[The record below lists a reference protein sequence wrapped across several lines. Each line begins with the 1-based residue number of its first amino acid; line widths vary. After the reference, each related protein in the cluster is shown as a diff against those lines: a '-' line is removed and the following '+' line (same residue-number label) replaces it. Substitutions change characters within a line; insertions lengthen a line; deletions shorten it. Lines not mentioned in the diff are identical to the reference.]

1 MIEEMRR
8 GFETAYIDG
17 SVVSNESFRPQFVS
31 NNYRE
36 GKKVISSIENELRV
50 CDSFQISVAFITR
63 SGITP
68 LLSILK
74 ELEEKNIPGQI
85 LTTDYLNFSEPKAL
99 ETIHQLKNIDLK
111 MYHVQDGKEGFHT
124 KGYIF
129 KKEEIYRIIIGSANL
144 TGSALTKNIEWNTK
158 LVSTKDGEM
167 TKQIIEEFN
176 CLWNS
181 QDSLSYEDFIENY
194 KEKYQI
200 ISKQRQIAKAE
211 ELVSLEKYK
220 LEPNS
225 MQTGF
230 ITNLRKILEKDEAN
244 GNKKTRALLI
254 SATGTGKTY
263 ASAFAMRELG
273 FKKVLFLVHREQI
286 LKQARN
292 SYKKVLP
299 STVSTGLLSGN
310 HKDYDADYL
319 FSTVQTMSR
328 DEILN
333 KFDIN
338 RFDCIVID
346 ETHKAGAPTYQKIM
360 EYFKPRLFL
369 GMTASPERTDGF
381 DIYKLFDHNIA
392 YEIRLNQALEED
404 LLCPFHY
411 FGISDLT
418 IDGELIDDNA
428 AFNKLTSKSRVDH
441 ILEQANYYG
450 HSGNRVKGLIFCSR
464 NEEARALSEE
474 FNSRGLNTVAL
485 SGENSEEEREA
496 AVARLEMDDFEENG
510 HKALDYIFTV
520 DIFNEGVDIPE
531 VNQVIMLRP
540 TQSAII
546 FVQQLGRGLRKAD
559 NKEYVV
565 VLDFIG
571 NYQNNFLIPIALS
584 GDRSYNKDTI
594 RKYVREGSRV
604 IPGCSTIHF
613 DEITRKQ
620 IYESIDK
627 MTTKKKMLS
636 EKYYQMKYKLGRI
649 PSVLDFYEHGEVDP
663 MLFIKYSGSYYEFV
677 KSVDKD
683 YVINFNKEQVDT
695 IRFIS
700 NLIVDGKR
708 IHELLMLKAIIEKGK
723 IEKSDFIKI
732 MEAQNEKFKEA
743 DYESALRII
752 TGEFLSGSDKK
763 NFKDVDFVD
772 MKTFNKDYL
781 KRETAFYNI
790 LHDLYFK
797 NELENLIEYGFRRYE
812 DIYKNHDD
820 NNLVLY
826 EKYSRKDVC
835 RLMNWDKDESSTMY
849 GYRIKHN
856 TCPIFIT
863 YEKKDDISEST
874 KYEDQF
880 INQRIFSWM
889 TRSRVTLE
897 KDEAQSII
905 NYKDNNLKICLF
917 IKKSDGEGSDFYYMG
932 NVKPIDWQQK
942 TIKNDKGQDLPIV
955 NFLFSLDREVREDIY
970 EYLIS

>member
-99 ETIHQLKNIDLK
+99 ETIHQLKNIELK

-176 CLWNS
+176 ALWNS
-181 QDSLSYEDFIENY
+181 QDSLSFEDFIENY

-230 ITNLRKILEKDEAN
+230 ITNLRKILNRSESNRDKE
-244 GNKKTRALLI
+244 TRALLI

-310 HKDYDADYL
+310 HKDYHADYL

-411 FGISDLT
+411 FGISDLS
-418 IDGELIDDNA
+418 IDGELIDDNT

-464 NEEARALSEE
+464 NEEAKQLSVE

-496 AVARLEMDDFEENG
+496 AVARLEMDNFEENG

-683 YVINFNKEQVDT
+683 YAINFNKEQVDT
-695 IRFIS
+695 ISFIS

-708 IHELLMLKAIIEKGK
+708 IHELLMLKAIIEKGN
-723 IEKSDFIKI
+723 IEKSDFIKNL
-732 MEAQNEKFKEA
+732 EAQNEKFKEA